1 MAPRYDA
8 PAGEA
13 EFIKAPSALRQKTGA
28 VTLDLEAIARAEK
41 HLANLSSE
49 YVFWVENDLQK
60 LRQAY
65 DDARAATDE
74 TTRAEHVEAVFQVAH
89 DMRGQGTTFG
99 YPFISQICD
108 ILCRYLDRVKGEG
121 QADLLLLGPFIDALR
136 AIVNNRVAGES
147 DAIGQA
153 MVKGLQMAV
162 AKRG

>member
-1 MAPRYDA
+1 MPSRNDTQT
-8 PAGEA
+8 GDV
-13 EFIKAPSALRQKTGA
+13 EFIKAPPGLRQKTGA
-28 VTLDLEAIARAEK
+28 VTLDLDAIARAEK
-41 HLANLSSE
+41 HLANLASE

-60 LRQAY
+60 LRQAF

-74 TTRAEHVEAVFQVAH
+74 ATRGVHVEALFQVAH

-99 YPFISQICD
+99 YPFVSQICD
-108 ILCRYLDRVKGEG
+108 ILCRYLDGAKGQG
-121 QADLLLLGPFIDALR
+121 QVDLMLVSPFIDALR
-136 AIVNNRVAGES
+136 AIVNNRVAGET

>member
-1 MAPRYDA
+1 MAGD
-8 PAGEA
+8 A
-13 EFIKAPSALRQKTGA
+13 EFIKAPVGLRQKTGA
-28 VTLDLEAIARAEK
+28 ITLDLEAIARAEK
-41 HLANLSSE
+41 HLANMSSE

-65 DDARAATDE
+65 DDARAAADE
-74 TTRAEHVEAVFQVAH
+74 AARNEHIEALFQVAH

-99 YPFISQICD
+99 YTFVTQICD
-108 ILCRYLDRVKGEG
+108 ILCRYLDRVKAEG
-121 QADLLLLGPFIDALR
+121 QVDLLLVSPFIDALR
-136 AIVNNRVAGES
+136 AIINNRVAGES

>member
-1 MAPRYDA
+1 MSPRYDA
-8 PAGEA
+8 PVGEV
-13 EFIKAPSALRQKTGA
+13 EFIKSPTALRQKTGA

-41 HLANLSSE
+41 HLANMSSE

-65 DDARAATDE
+65 DDARAADDDAARTD
-74 TTRAEHVEAVFQVAH
+74 HIEALFQVAH

-99 YPFISQICD
+99 YPFVTQICD

-121 QADLLLLGPFIDALR
+121 QVDLLLVSPFIDALR
-136 AIVNNRVAGES
+136 AIINNRVAGES

>member
-1 MAPRYDA
+1 MIMADVEY
-8 PAGEA
+8 
-13 EFIKAPSALRQKTGA
+13 IKAPTALRQKTGA

-60 LRQAY
+60 LRQAF
-65 DDARAATDE
+65 DDASAATDPNA
-74 TTRAEHVEAVFQVAH
+74 RNEHVEALFVVAH

-99 YPFISQICD
+99 YPFVSQICD
-108 ILCRYLDRVKGEG
+108 ILCRYLKREG
-121 QADLLLLGPFIDALR
+121 QVDLLLVSPFIDALR

-147 DAIGQA
+147 DPIGQA

-162 AKRG
+162 TKRG